1 MTTATINRWLAPCR
15 RMTLHIYGQMLLAD
29 ENRDLGVECCVL
41 YCNPVLYAVGGEKSL
56 EKDGLP
62 NGARGGM
69 G

>member
-15 RMTLHIYGQMLLAD
+15 RMTLHIYGQMPLAD

-41 YCNPVLYAVGGEKSL
+41 FCNPVLYAVAREKSL

-62 NGARGGM
+62 NGARAGM